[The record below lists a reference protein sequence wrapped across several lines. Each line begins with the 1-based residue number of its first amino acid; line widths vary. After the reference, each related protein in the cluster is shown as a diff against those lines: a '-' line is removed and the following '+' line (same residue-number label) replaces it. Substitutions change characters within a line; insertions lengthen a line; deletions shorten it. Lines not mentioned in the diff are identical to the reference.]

1 MSTHSNTP
9 QSHSNTAQA
18 HSNTAQAHSNT
29 AQAHSNTAQSLQ
41 SSPTISQRPFGAT
54 KDGRSISEYT
64 LSNPGGV
71 STSIITW
78 GGIVRTI
85 LVPDKDG
92 KVADVVLG
100 FDDLAPYEER
110 HPYFGTITGRFANR
124 IAHGRFTLDG
134 TTYSLATNNGP
145 NHLHGGLIGFDRVV
159 WNAKTLTTPRSVS
172 LILSHMSP
180 DGDEG
185 YPGAV
190 TVEVTYTLASDNS
203 LTVNYTA
210 STTKATPINLTNH
223 SYFNLAGHSSGN
235 VLKQTLTIAA
245 DRYVPVDET
254 SIPLGPLQKVA
265 GTPFDFTKP
274 HEIGV
279 RISEVGIGY
288 DHTYVLSDAPQPLH
302 VAARAVE
309 PSSGRYLEVL
319 TTEPGVQLYTG
330 NYLDGSLTGK
340 SGAVYNKHSGFCL
353 ETQHFPDSVNQP
365 SYPSTILRPGEMYS
379 STTVMKF
386 GAE

>member
-1 MSTHSNTP
+1 MSTHSNTA
-9 QSHSNTAQA
+9 QSHSNTAQ
-18 HSNTAQAHSNT
+18 S
-29 AQAHSNTAQSLQ
+29 HSNTAQSLQ
-41 SSPTISQRPFGAT
+41 SSPTISQRPFGTT

-64 LSNPGGV
+64 LSNPSGV
-71 STSIITW
+71 STSILTW

-85 LVPDKDG
+85 LVPDKNG

-100 FDDLAPYEER
+100 FDDLPPYEER

-159 WNAKTLTTPRSVS
+159 WNAKTSTTPTSAS
-172 LILSHMSP
+172 LMLSHVSP
-180 DGDEG
+180 DGAEG

-203 LTVNYTA
+203 LTLSYTA

-254 SIPLGPLQKVA
+254 SIPVGPLQKVA
-265 GTPFDFTKP
+265 STPFDFTTT
-274 HEIGV
+274 HEIGA

-288 DHTYVLSDAPQPLH
+288 DHNYVLSDTPRPLNFT
-302 VAARAVE
+302 ARAVD
-309 PSSGRYLEVL
+309 PSSGRYLEIL

-340 SGAVYNKHSGFCL
+340 SDAVYKKHAGFCL

-365 SYPSTILRPGEMYS
+365 SYPSTILRPGETYS